1 MSRAQQGSADPK
13 QILHTTMHRQEALR
27 VSDRLEPAHLAL
39 ALPRR
44 LMRDLRSV
52 VLVLLRAV
60 YDGRHHGTV
69 RRGITTQLV
78 GDQPARRAA
87 LIFQQFPKET
97 GGCLAIAPGLDEDV
111 TVLVNRPPEIP
122 TSALDLHKQLVEMP
136 RIAQTPTPSPQRP
149 RVLRAE
155 GLTPLPNRL
164 VGNDD
169 ATLREQVLGIAETQA
184 EPVIQ
189 PDGVADDFRWKS
201 VSSVAEFWGIHRR
214 SVQGTPST

>member
-1 MSRAQQGSADPK
+1 MSRAQPVSADPK
-13 QILHTTMHRQEALR
+13 QILYGTKHRQEALR
-27 VSDRLEPAHLAL
+27 VSDRLESAYLAL

-44 LMRDLRSV
+44 LMRHLRSV
-52 VLVLLRAV
+52 VLALLRAV
-60 YDGRHHGTV
+60 YDRRHHGAV
-69 RRGITTQLV
+69 RGGVAAQLIRN
-78 GDQPARRAA
+78 QPARRTA
-87 LIFQQFPKET
+87 LSFQQFPEET
-97 GGCLAIAPGLDEDV
+97 GGRLAITPRLDEDVDEV

-122 TSALDLHKQLVEMP
+122 SAALDLHKQLVEIP
-136 RIAQTPTPSPQRP
+136 GIAQAPTPSPQRP
-149 RVLRAE
+149 RVLRTK

-201 VSSVAEFWGIHRR
+201 VSSVAEG
-214 SVQGTPST
+214 